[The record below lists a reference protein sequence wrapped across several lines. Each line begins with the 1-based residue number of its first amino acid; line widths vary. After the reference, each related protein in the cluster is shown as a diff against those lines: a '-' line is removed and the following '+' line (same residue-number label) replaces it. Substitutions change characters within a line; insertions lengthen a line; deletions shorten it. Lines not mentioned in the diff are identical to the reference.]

1 MIKVIKFLFLT
12 LLFIVPIVGF
22 ITTPNDHV
30 IKGENRTV
38 NQLPIFNLK
47 NPIYFSNLIAYFND
61 RMLFKEKVN
70 EYLFPLYK
78 EYFNDFDASLD
89 KYSIYGI
96 KGWIFAGNSL
106 VNVYSQHVEAMTPNW
121 NKIKEQIAC
130 FKNLEQEA
138 AKYNAPFYVVVA
150 PDPHGIYS
158 EYLNPYIKSPGKY
171 RLFNKILPL
180 YNENNLTVIDSY
192 DYLRSKK
199 DPNGI
204 KTLYYADDTHWNK
217 YGAYL
222 TFNYVMSKISTNFEP
237 VEHQFKFSKNF
248 NGDLIRNI
256 KNPEKDFLDKAEVID
271 FNDFLIEIKEL
282 NSNKTISTNF
292 LHLNSFA
299 NYEFKFINKNAPYS
313 KKLLLISDSYGF
325 SFTPFAVEL
334 FEEVIFTTRYGNY
347 FERSMNLINQEK
359 PDLVIYLSGERFF
372 ANY

>member
-61 RMLFKEKVN
+61 RLLFKEKVN
-70 EYLFPLYK
+70 ERLYPLYK

-89 KYSIYGI
+89 KYSIYGLN
-96 KGWIFAGNSL
+96 GWIFAGNTL
-106 VNVYSQHVEAMTPNW
+106 ANVYSQHVESITPNW
-121 NKIKEQIAC
+121 VKVKQQISELITIKE
-130 FKNLEQEA
+130 EA
-138 AKYNAPFYVVVA
+138 TKYNSPFFVVAA

-180 YNENNLTVIDSY
+180 YNKNNLTVIDSY
-192 DYLRSKK
+192 DYLRSQK
-199 DPNGI
+199 DPNEI
-204 KTLYYADDTHWNK
+204 QTLYLADDSHWNS

-222 TFNYVMSKISTNFEP
+222 TFNYAMSTILKNYASI
-237 VEHQFKFSKNF
+237 EHKFKFSQHF

-256 KNPEKDFLDKAEVID
+256 KNPKKNFLDYAEVTD
-271 FNDFLIEIKEL
+271 FEKTPIEILDL
-282 NSNKTISTNF
+282 NNKTKAISNISN
-292 LHLNSFA
+292 LNIA
-299 NYEFKFINKNAPYS
+299 GYEYKIINKTAKL
-313 KKLLLISDSYGF
+313 KKKILLISDSYGF
-325 SFTPFAVEL
+325 SLTPFAVEL
-334 FEEVIFTTRYGNY
+334 FKEVVFTTRYGNY
-347 FERSMNLINQEK
+347 LQRSVNLINQEK

>member
-12 LLFIVPIVGF
+12 LLFVVPIVGF

-38 NQLPIFNLK
+38 NQLPIFNFKDPL
-47 NPIYFSNLIAYFND
+47 YFSNLIAYFND
-61 RMLFKEKVN
+61 RMLFKEKIN

-78 EYFNDFDASLD
+78 EYFNDFDSSLD
-89 KYSIYGI
+89 KYSIPGI

-106 VNVYSQHVEAMTPNW
+106 TNVYSQHVEPITPNW
-121 NKIKEQIAC
+121 YKIKEQIAC
-130 FKNLEQEA
+130 FKNIKQEA

-171 RLFNKILPL
+171 RLFNEILPL
-180 YNENNLTVIDSY
+180 FIENDFSVIDSY
-192 DYLRSKK
+192 DYLKSQK
-199 DPNGI
+199 DPNEI
-204 KTLYYADDTHWNK
+204 KTLYLADDTHWNC

-222 TFNYVMSKISTNFEP
+222 TFKYVMSKIMTN
-237 VEHQFKFSKNF
+237 VVLIEHNFKFSKNF

-256 KNPEKDFLDKAEVID
+256 KNPKKDFLDRAEVTD
-271 FNDFLIEIKEL
+271 FKDFSVEIVNL
-282 NSNKTISTNF
+282 DNNNKATTNITN
-292 LHLNSFA
+292 LHIGS
-299 NYEFKFINKNAPYS
+299 YGDKFINKNAPYS

-334 FEEVIFTTRYGNY
+334 FKEVIFTTRYGNY